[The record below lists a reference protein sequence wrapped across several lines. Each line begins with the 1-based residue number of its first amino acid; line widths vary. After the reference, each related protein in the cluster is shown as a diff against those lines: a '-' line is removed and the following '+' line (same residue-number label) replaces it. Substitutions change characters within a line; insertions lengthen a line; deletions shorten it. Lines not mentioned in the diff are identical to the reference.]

1 MPVTGNNPSKL
12 SVRFGQ
18 NGFTYQ
24 TNDCARSE
32 WLSAEFVFC
41 SDIFQRSYEEV
52 VLSAFLPRY
61 TLVPANWF
69 DETRAQEYMD
79 AAFTPEE
86 GADLRWNVLP
96 AELGAVEIW
105 TPDKSRL
112 THIVCSMLSVS
123 EASILPEFHFLLT
136 EGYKVDSYNKIIA
149 SYAEGRLYLVIF
161 QGKNLMLCNSFE
173 APDFTTAQYYIFRML
188 KNLQLNPEAST
199 IYFRTPLTAEEE
211 MSLYHYFQAVK
222 SL

>member
-18 NGFTYQ
+18 NGFIYQ

-32 WLSAEFVFC
+32 WLSAEFVFS

-105 TPDKSRL
+105 TPAKSRL

-123 EASILPEFHFLLT
+123 EASILPEFHYLMT
-136 EGYKVDSYNKIIA
+136 EGYKVES
-149 SYAEGRLYLVIF
+149 
-161 QGKNLMLCNSFE
+161 
-173 APDFTTAQYYIFRML
+173 
-188 KNLQLNPEAST
+188 
-199 IYFRTPLTAEEE
+199 
-211 MSLYHYFQAVK
+211 
-222 SL
+222 